1 MTHLNEMKKLE
12 IIIEGEFLT
21 HITRLLEKINIR
33 GYTIFRNLEGFGDSG
48 YHEGQLLF
56 NDEDALVMLMTVVN
70 EEKAETIVDGLQPF
84 FAKHS
89 GALFVSDV
97 KSIRKF

>member
-1 MTHLNEMKKLE
+1 MTQLHDMKKLE
-12 IIIEGEFLT
+12 IIMEGEFLS
-21 HITRLLEKINIR
+21 HITRLLDKINIK
-33 GYTIFRNLEGFGDSG
+33 GYTVFKNLEGFGDSG

-56 NDEDALVMLMTVVN
+56 NDEDALVMIMTVVN
-70 EEKAETIVDGLQPF
+70 EAKAETIVDGLQPF
-84 FAKHS
+84 FAKHP

>member
-1 MTHLNEMKKLE
+1 MTHLHDMKKLE
-12 IIIEGEFLT
+12 IIMEGEFLS
-21 HITRLLEKINIR
+21 HITRLLDKINIK
-33 GYTIFRNLEGFGDSG
+33 GYTIFKNLEGFGDSG

-56 NDEDALVMLMTVVN
+56 NDEDALVMIMTVVN
-70 EEKAETIVDGLQPF
+70 EAKAETIIDGLQPF